1 MKDKSLF
8 IVILVLLKLSG
19 LLICSWLTVLLIA
32 YIVSVW

>member
-8 IVILVLLKLSG
+8 IVILVFLKLCG

-32 YIVSVW
+32 YIVYVW